1 MSHARLVRLVL
12 AFAAVAL
19 FLGAALL
26 LLVLSETVLE
36 LWQRLGELGP
46 AAQPAFVA
54 VASAS
59 CLAFGW
65 LLFRLLLPR
74 RRERLPEVQPP
85 DRDQVMQRLEQ
96 ARELGLDT
104 REVEAELAA
113 LRQRRSTGEIHVA
126 FFGEISSGKSSLIR
140 ALLPDA
146 EIVTGAAGGT
156 TRAIAEYRWT
166 SPAGDRLVL
175 VDMPGLN
182 EAGGGL
188 DPLAEEEAL
197 RAHVVVFVVDGD
209 LTRFQHD
216 ALVSLRELGKP
227 LLVALNKTDRYTE
240 TALEQV
246 RGRIVERVGAAV
258 PVVAVQAGG
267 QETVVRVDPDGAETR
282 LLRER
287 PPVVA
292 ELAQVLQRTLDSQS
306 AVLDSLRDSSV
317 FVLVARKL
325 DVATAARRREDA
337 EVIVRSF
344 SRKAVIGALAAVTP
358 GADIVIQGVL
368 ATQMIRELSRVYEV
382 PVRRVDTDL
391 LIELVQRHVGKTL
404 TLVLAVA
411 GNALKAFP
419 GVGTIAGGLMHAV
432 AYGMVFDTLGHAVAE
447 SLAVRGELRPLQAA
461 ARFKE
466 TLGEDLETSAR
477 QFARLA
483 LEEVRTRS
491 RG

>member
-1 MSHARLVRLVL
+1 MFQTRLLRLVL
-12 AFAAVAL
+12 AFGAVVL
-19 FLGAALL
+19 FLAAALL
-26 LLVLSETVLE
+26 LLVLSETVLD
-36 LWQRLGELGP
+36 LWSHHGEIGP
-46 AAQPAFVA
+46 GARVAFVGA
-54 VASAS
+54 ASVL
-59 CLAFGW
+59 CIGFGW
-65 LLFRLLLPR
+65 LLFRLLLPAR
-74 RRERLPEVQPP
+74 PARESVVKPP
-85 DRDQVMQRLEQ
+85 DRDQVLQRLDQ

-104 REVEAELAA
+104 QEVERELAD
-113 LRQRRSTGEIHVA
+113 LKRRRDAGEIHVA
-126 FFGEISSGKSSLIR
+126 FLGEISSGKSSLIR

-156 TRAIAEYRWT
+156 TRAIAEYRWE

-209 LTRFQHD
+209 LTRSQHQ
-216 ALVSLRELGKP
+216 ALQSLRELGKP
-227 LLVALNKTDRYTE
+227 LILALNKSDRFSGGD
-240 TALEQV
+240 LEQV
-246 RGRIVERVGAAV
+246 RGRLAERLGNEV
-258 PVVAVQAGG
+258 PLVAVQAGG
-267 QETVVRVDPDGAETR
+267 QETVVRIGPDGKEFRAV
-282 LLRER
+282 RER
-287 PPVVA
+287 PAAVE
-292 ELAQVLQRTLDSQS
+292 ELARVLQRTLDSQG

-325 DVATAARRREDA
+325 DAATAERRREEA
-337 EVIVRSF
+337 EGIVRSF

-358 GADIVIQGVL
+358 GSDIIIQGIL
-368 ATQMIRELSRVYEV
+368 ASQMIRELSRLYEV
-382 PVRRVDTDL
+382 PVRKVDADL
-391 LIELVQRHVGKTL
+391 LIELVQRHVGKTV

-432 AYGMVFDTLGHAVAE
+432 AYGMVFDTLGRAVAE

-461 ARFKE
+461 TRFKE
-466 TLGEDLETSAR
+466 TLGENLETSAR
-477 QFARLA
+477 QFARVA
-483 LEEVRTRS
+483 LEEVRARA

>member
-1 MSHARLVRLVL
+1 MSHARLLRLVL
-12 AFAAVAL
+12 AVGAVVL
-19 FLGAALL
+19 FLAAALL
-26 LLVLSETVLE
+26 LLVLSETVLD
-36 LWQRLGELGP
+36 LWRDLGELGP
-46 AAQPAFVA
+46 AARATFVA
-54 VASAS
+54 VGSAL
-59 CLAFGW
+59 CFVFGW
-65 LLFRLLLPR
+65 LLFRLLLPPR
-74 RRERLPEVQPP
+74 QERNTVAEPP
-85 DRDQVMQRLEQ
+85 DQDQVMQRLEK

-104 REVEAELAA
+104 REVETELAA
-113 LRQRRSTGEIHVA
+113 LRQRRAAGEIHVA
-126 FFGEISSGKSSLIR
+126 FLGEISSGKSSLIR

-146 EIVTGAAGGT
+146 DIVTGAAGGT

-166 SPAGDRLVL
+166 SSAGDRLVL

-197 RAHVVVFVVDGD
+197 RAHVVVFVAEGD
-209 LTRFQHD
+209 LTRSQYD
-216 ALVSLRELGKP
+216 ALQGLRELGKP
-227 LLVALNKTDRYTE
+227 LILALNKADRFTGSD
-240 TALEQV
+240 LEQI
-246 RGRIVERVGAAV
+246 RGRIAARVGEDV
-258 PVVAVQAGG
+258 PLVAVQAGG
-267 QETVVRVDPDGAETR
+267 EETVVRVAPDGSETR
-282 LLRER
+282 AVRER
-287 PPVVA
+287 PAAVGD
-292 ELAQVLQRTLDSQS
+292 LAHVLQRTLDSQA

-325 DVATAARRREDA
+325 DAATAARRRDEA
-337 EVIVRSF
+337 EGIVRSF

-358 GADIVIQGVL
+358 GADIVIQGIL
-368 ATQMIRELSRVYEV
+368 ASQMIRELSRLYEV
-382 PVRRVDTDL
+382 PVRKVDTDL
-391 LIELVQRHVGKTL
+391 LIELVQRHVGRTV

-432 AYGMVFDTLGHAVAE
+432 AYGMVFDTLGRAVAE

-466 TLGEDLETSAR
+466 TLGENLETSAR

-483 LEEVRTRS
+483 LEEVRTGT